1 MTTEPQRR
9 QPHPEPE
16 EAAETAYPIRVL
28 QLMTRPIIGG
38 SQETALLIADGLQR
52 DPRFKGRY
60 TVEMASGPGF
70 RDEGTIADEAGDRGI
85 RMIDVPQL
93 KHRLDPFNDFRA
105 LLALHRMIRDGSYDI
120 VHTNSSKAGILGR
133 IAARWAKVPYVVHT
147 VHGWSFHDHMSD
159 WSRRFYVTVEKAA
172 ALYCDR
178 LIVVSPK
185 DQEKGIAHGIG
196 RSGNYRLVRSG
207 IELHCF
213 GHPTVPAEETRR
225 ALGIPDGR
233 PVVGSVLRMSPQKA
247 PLDLVAA
254 FSRISRNYPDA
265 WFVIVGDGPLRP
277 QVERAIEEG
286 RIADR
291 TVLTGQRSDVPE
303 LMAAFDIF
311 VLSSLWEGL
320 PRVLPQAMA
329 TRLPIV
335 CTRVDGCAEVVSDGI
350 NGYLV
355 EPGAIDAMADRVGR
369 LLADAGLRARMG
381 AEGLARVS
389 EFDAS
394 RMVAD
399 MDGVYREL
407 LASPAGSN

>member
-1 MTTEPQRR
+1 MTTEPHRR
-9 QPHPEPE
+9 EPLPTRKG
-16 EAAETAYPIRVL
+16 AADAARPIRVL

-70 RDEGTIADEAGDRGI
+70 RDVGTIADEAGDRGI
-85 RMIDVPQL
+85 RMIEVPQL

-105 LLALHRMIRDGSYDI
+105 LFALHRLIRDGSYDI

-133 IAARWAKVPYVVHT
+133 IAARWARVPYVVHT
-147 VHGWSFHDHMSD
+147 VHGWSFHEHMSD

-172 ALYCDR
+172 AHYCNR

-185 DQEKGIAHGIG
+185 DQEKGLANGIG
-196 RSGNYRLVRSG
+196 RPGNYRLVRSG

-213 GHPTVPAEETRR
+213 GHPTVPAAETRR

-254 FSRISRNYPDA
+254 FSHISRTCPDA
-265 WFVIVGDGPLRP
+265 WFVVVGDGPLRP
-277 QVERAIEEG
+277 QVERALEEA

-291 TVLTGQRSDVPE
+291 TVLTGERNDVPE

-335 CTRVDGCAEVVSDGI
+335 CTRVDGCADVVSDGI

-355 EPGAIDAMADRVGR
+355 EPGAIDAMADRVCR
-369 LLADAGLRARMG
+369 LLADAGLRAQMG
-381 AEGLARVS
+381 AEGLARVP

-407 LASPAGSN
+407 LASQTGSN